1 MEDAVFRLQHQARHL
16 QEFRRD
22 IAGLWDDN
30 AARQLNQRYLD
41 PHETDA
47 AEINMELQGQYV
59 ALEKANE
66 HFAQADQH
74 AIQVENLSF
83 AVAES
88 LAFMRRESATA
99 REFQEHHR
107 AQNVQAKSLIV
118 KVDESIAAASAVC
131 QGVPK
136 V

>member
-1 MEDAVFRLQHQARHL
+1 MEDAVFKLQHQARIL

-22 IAGLWDDN
+22 IGGLWDDN
-30 AARQLNQRYLD
+30 AARQVNQRYLD
-41 PHETDA
+41 PHEADA
-47 AEINMELQGQYV
+47 AEINTELHSQYL
-59 ALEKANE
+59 ALEKASD
-66 HFAQADQH
+66 HFTQANQH

-83 AVAES
+83 AVTES
-88 LAFMRRESATA
+88 LTFMRRESTTA

-107 AQNVQAKSLIV
+107 AQNVQAKGLIV

-136 V
+136 E